1 MMTPKEL
8 FLAMV
13 KGEKTDRL
21 INGYEYLDLIFS
33 DPLMNQE
40 QRKYPGE
47 SVCPWGVHFMWPEGD
62 YAATPLIN
70 DKTKVCPD
78 IEEWRDYVHAPSLDV
93 PESAWDDA
101 KAQVAACKADGS
113 RLSTLWCHTGL
124 FERFHF
130 LMGFEDALCNL
141 LTCPDESRELV
152 EYVTDWRIDFLTRCF
167 DHLDVDAVFFHD
179 DWGSKNSTFFS
190 PDTFREIFK
199 PSYQR
204 LYGFIKDSG
213 KLLIHHA
220 DSYCATLVDDMI
232 DLGINCW
239 QGVLPSN
246 DLPALQKK
254 YNGKIIFQGGFDS
267 GVVDRNDST
276 EAEIR
281 AHVDE
286 VFRQSARLG
295 AWIPSITNG
304 DPGCIHENAYH
315 IIVDECAKQ
324 IELYKTV

>member
-1 MMTPKEL
+1 
-8 FLAMV
+8 
-13 KGEKTDRL
+13 
-21 INGYEYLDLIFS
+21 
-33 DPLMNQE
+33 
-40 QRKYPGE
+40 
-47 SVCPWGVHFMWPEGD
+47 
-62 YAATPLIN
+62 
-70 DKTKVCPD
+70 
-78 IEEWRDYVHAPSLDV
+78 
-93 PESAWDDA
+93 
-101 KAQVAACKADGS
+101 
-113 RLSTLWCHTGL
+113 
-124 FERFHF
+124 
-130 LMGFEDALCNL
+130 MGFEDALCNL